1 MLNRQGRPTAPAE
14 SVASAPDTFSGNRG
28 LAVEE
33 GLIFEIGRTETTGVD
48 IEEPPAFAAR
58 LGTLARR
65 EPLGLPGLS
74 EPETMR
80 HYVRLS
86 QKNYGI
92 DTGLF
97 PLGSCTMKHNPRL
110 NERMARLPG
119 FADIHPLQ
127 PLTTVPGAI
136 VLIAELARWLREL
149 TGMAAVAMTPKAGAH
164 GELCGMMAIKAALE
178 ARGEQRRVVLVPES
192 AHGTNPATA
201 ALLGYRVVTVPARP
215 DGTVDP
221 EEVKKRLTSDVAAIM
236 LTNPN
241 TCGLFERDVVA
252 IAEAVHA
259 AGAYFYA
266 DGANFNAIVG
276 KVRPGDIGVDAMHI
290 NLHKTFSTPH
300 GGGGPGAGPVVLS
313 PALAAFVPLPYTV
326 VDAKGLGYVEHAGD
340 RALVPTPLATIAATA
355 PPAGAGTG
363 RAAGK
368 SAQAAPAAAGARPL
382 GRLSAFHGQ
391 MGMYVR
397 ALAYMLSHGSDGM
410 RQASEDAVLNANY
423 VRCSLADLMSAP
435 LGAQLCMHEA
445 LFDDSWLDGT
455 GLTTL
460 DFAKAMIDEGYHPMT
475 VYFPLVVHGAM
486 LIEPTESESKESL
499 DRFIASLRQLAA
511 AARSGD
517 VARFRDAPRFA
528 PRRRL
533 DETKA
538 AREPRLRWSPALARQ
553 QAAE

>member
-1 MLNRQGRPTAPAE
+1 MMNRQGRPTQAGEAAV
-14 SVASAPDTFSGNRG
+14 VARGTFSGNRA

-33 GLIFEIGRTETTGVD
+33 GVIFEIGRSDTTGVD
-48 IEEPPAFAAR
+48 IPEPPAFEPR
-58 LGTLARR
+58 IGNLARK

-74 EPETMR
+74 EPEAMR

-92 DTGLF
+92 DTGVF

-110 NERMARLPG
+110 NEKMARLPG
-119 FADIHPLQ
+119 FADVHPLQ
-127 PLTTVPGAI
+127 PLSTVPGA
-136 VLIAELARWLREL
+136 VALIAELGRWLREL

-164 GELCGMMAIKAALE
+164 GELCGMMAIKAALD
-178 ARGEQRRVVLVPES
+178 ARCERRSKVLVPES

-201 ALLGYRVVTVPARP
+201 ALLGYSVVSVPARP

-221 EEVKKRLTSDVAAIM
+221 AEVKARLSPEVAAIM

-259 AGAYFYA
+259 VGAYFYA

-276 KVRPGDIGVDAMHI
+276 KVRPGDLGVDAMHI

-313 PALAAFVPLPYTV
+313 AALAPFAPVPYV
-326 VDAKGLGYVEHAGD
+326 VADANGVRLVEHV
-340 RALVPTPLATIAATA
+340 VPSPQGGEPGCTNGGVGVSPF
-355 PPAGAGTG
+355 G
-363 RAAGK
+363 RMC
-368 SAQAAPAAAGARPL
+368 
-382 GRLSAFHGQ
+382 AFHGQ

-397 ALAYMLSHGSDGM
+397 AMAYMLSHGADGM

-423 VRCSLADLMSAP
+423 VRVSLADLMSLP
-435 LGAQLCMHEA
+435 FGDQPCMHEV
-445 LFDDSWLDGT
+445 LFDDRWLNGS
-455 GLTTL
+455 GITTL
-460 DFAKAMIDEGYHPMT
+460 DFAKAMIDEGFHPMT

-486 LIEPTESESKESL
+486 LIEPTESESKQSL
-499 DRFIASLRQLAA
+499 DQFIASLRGLAEA
-511 AARSGD
+511 AKAGE
-517 VARFRDAPRFA
+517 ATRFHEAPHFA

-538 AREPRLRWSPALARQ
+538 AREPKLRWTAPEERK